1 MVLELEEEG
10 VALDLAL
17 GEEEVFIEC
26 TLLCLEMF
34 TSVVFHVK

>member
-17 GEEEVFIEC
+17 GEEEVIID
-26 TLLCLEMF
+26 
-34 TSVVFHVK
+34 SVLKCS